1 MWELLRARVPAKSL
15 GDAEQAHSTVCGST
29 ADGMA
34 GSVIGR
40 EAGSVG
46 RSRGRAVNAQKK
58 GVAAAEVVSMDLSG
72 MRFGRVMAV
81 RLLIESGGDF
91 AAAPV
96 L

>member
-1 MWELLRARVPAKSL
+1 
-15 GDAEQAHSTVCGST
+15 
-29 ADGMA
+29 MA

-40 EAGSVG
+40 SWI
-46 RSRGRAVNAQKK
+46 GRAFERRAANAQKK
-58 GVAAAEVVSMDLSG
+58 GVAAAEVASMDLSG